1 MSPPAPPYPTPEDAE
16 TAFYEAIEAGHL
28 DDVMHIWADDDEITC
43 TLPGGRRLV
52 GHDAIRAGWQE
63 LFSRGRRLLI
73 RISRAVHWAG
83 PMLAVH
89 SVVETLQV
97 DGETVDTPIA
107 ATNVFVRN
115 GAGWRLLVH
124 HASPLQAGEPDA
136 PERTTHTL
144 H

>member
-1 MSPPAPPYPTPEDAE
+1 MSPPELSYPTPEDAE
-16 TAFYEAIEAGHL
+16 TAFYEAIEAGNL
-28 DDVMHIWADDDEITC
+28 DELMHIWAEDDEIVC
-43 TLPGGRRLV
+43 VLPGGQRLV
-52 GHDAIRAGWQE
+52 GHTDIRAGWRE
-63 LFSRGRRLLI
+63 LFSRGRHLVI

-89 SVVETLQV
+89 SIVETLQV

-107 ATNVFVRN
+107 ATNVFVRS

-124 HASPLQAGEPDA
+124 HASPLQSGEA
-136 PERTTHTL
+136 ETPERSTHTL